1 MPTDYY
7 LEQLP
12 DGSPCQ
18 PDDIMHI
25 QRNVNGVWTDFQFRQ
40 GNINGTD
47 VYIHEGTYTEADLSG
62 QEIVMFT
69 PPVGTVAVLLP
80 MAIVR
85 FQTDTPTGLSE
96 GFQIGMPADQLN
108 VYFTNTNTVERLAV
122 TTTFSTNISA
132 GGSVAIEVSTNIAS
146 LSFTLYV
153 RTPYVLVDI

>member
-40 GNINGTD
+40 GNVNGTD

-62 QEIVMFT
+62 QEITLFT
-69 PPVGTVAVLLP
+69 PVAGKVAVFLP
-80 MAIVR
+80 MAYVR
-85 FQTDTPTGLSE
+85 FETATPTGTAE
-96 GFQIGMPADQLN
+96 AMQIGMPADQLTVN
-108 VYFTNTNTVERLAV
+108 FTNSNAVEHLAV
-122 TTTFSTNISA
+122 LQAASTNLTT
-132 GGSVAIEVSTNIAS
+132 GGSAAIELSTLLAT
-146 LSFTLYV
+146 LSFTLYI
-153 RTPYVLVDI
+153 RAPYVLVDI